1 MCMKVLKCQI
11 DDLPYHVAAIE
22 SYTHF
27 FNIDIVQSGIRE
39 HMIKFA
45 KDAYHNPDNNVIPT
59 KLVDHTGNVVYYLLF
74 YHGKTKP
81 VAISKGGV
89 LTDYGKQH
97 YKTTD
102 LYNADII
109 KSYVD
114 IAFNENTTEFLVYQR
129 TARSRFSNRLIK
141 KYTEP
146 GMPLEGWQVSV
157 IAEIPPYGVIEDEL
171 LAQWV
176 VGRLNGLVPERMT
189 ITRLSKIS

>member
-1 MCMKVLKCQI
+1 MQVLRCQI
-11 DDLPYHVAAIE
+11 DDLPHHITAIE

-39 HMIKFA
+39 NMIRFTKES
-45 KDAYHNPDNNVIPT
+45 YHNPDNNVVPT
-59 KLVDHTGNVVYYLLF
+59 KLVDHTGNVVHYLLF

-89 LTDYGKQH
+89 LTEYGKEH
-97 YKTTD
+97 YKAMD
-102 LYNADII
+102 LFTPDII
-109 KSYVD
+109 KSYLEL
-114 IAFNENTTEFLVYQR
+114 AFTEATTEFLVYQR
-129 TARSRFSNRLIK
+129 AARSRFSNKLIK

-146 GMPLEGWQVSV
+146 GMPLEGWKVSV